1 MKVVNKITINKMYRI
16 LSINIFIIS
25 ILYFL
30 PVSCVSPPEQ
40 TDGLLENIPAII
52 NESDYFSLSI
62 LADDYTDSISYDL
75 DLVASDSD
83 ILFTTFFLKDI
94 DVDIKDSTYFT
105 ILSEQGDTIL
115 FLLIQNDATL
125 YGEDSVSVIGV
136 PDMIIFDPEKF
147 SGRLEY
153 QILKK

>member
-1 MKVVNKITINKMYRI
+1 MVNKININKICRI
-16 LSINIFIIS
+16 LSINIFIIL
-25 ILYFL
+25 ILCL
-30 PVSCVSPPEQ
+30 IPVSCVSPPEQ

-83 ILFTTFFLKDI
+83 ILFTTFVIKDI

-105 ILSEQGDTIL
+105 ILAEQGDTIL
-115 FLLIQNDATL
+115 FLLIQNDITL
-125 YGEDSVSVIGV
+125 YGEDSVSVSGV
-136 PDMIIFDPEKF
+136 PDMIIFDPKKF

>member
-1 MKVVNKITINKMYRI
+1 MVNKININKICRI
-16 LSINIFIIS
+16 LSINIFIIL
-25 ILYFL
+25 ILCL
-30 PVSCVSPPEQ
+30 IPVSCVSPPEQ

-83 ILFTTFFLKDI
+83 ILFTTFVIKDI

-105 ILSEQGDTIL
+105 ILAEQGDTIL
-115 FLLIQNDATL
+115 FLLIQNDITL
-125 YGEDSVSVIGV
+125 YGEDSVSVSGV

>member
-1 MKVVNKITINKMYRI
+1 MKVVNKIIINKMYRI
-16 LSINIFIIS
+16 LSINIFITF

-30 PVSCVSPPEQ
+30 TASCVSPPEQ

-94 DVDIKDSTYFT
+94 DVDSKDSTYFT

-115 FLLIQNDATL
+115 FLLIQNDATI